1 MKIIS
6 VKTSELIPY
15 ENNAKKHDETQIK
28 NVAESIRQFGWQQPI
43 VIDRKNVIVIGHCRH
58 LAAQRLG
65 LEQVPC
71 TVAEDL
77 TDEQIRA
84 LRIADNKTN
93 ESPWDVEML
102 QIELADLDLS
112 AFEFDFD
119 FDFDPETTEAT
130 EDEDFDPTPPQ
141 QTKVKLGDLYKLG
154 DHMLLCGD
162 ATNTEH
168 VKRLCTETVDLYL
181 TDPPYGVDYEGKGKE
196 KLKIQNDDKDTE
208 ELEAFLTDAFIAADA
223 VMRPG
228 AVFYIWY
235 GNARELE
242 FGLAARH
249 ASWHIRQILIWLKNS
264 MVMGRQDYQWKHEP
278 CMYGW
283 KEGAAHIWCS
293 DRKQTTVLEFDR
305 PTKNKEHPTMK
316 PVALF
321 DYLIKNNTTPGQ
333 IVFDSFG
340 GSGTTVIAC
349 EQNKR
354 KARVMELD
362 PKYADV
368 IIRRWEEL
376 KDKKAELVKK

>member
-93 ESPWDVEML
+93 ESPWEVEML
-102 QIELADLDLS
+102 QIELADLDIS
-112 AFEFDFD
+112 AFDFDFD

-162 ATNTEH
+162 ATKTEH

-196 KLKIQNDDKDTE
+196 RLKIQSDDKSSG
-208 ELEAFLTDAFIAADA
+208 ELEEFLVNAFRAADS

-228 AVFYIWY
+228 AVFYIWHAIVK
-235 GNARELE
+235 GTE
-242 FGLAARH
+242 FGIALREVG
-249 ASWHIRQILIWLKNS
+249 WEIRQILIWNKNS
-264 MVMGRQDYQWKHEP
+264 MVLGRQDYQWKHEP

-283 KEGAAHIWCS
+283 KEGAAHTWCS
-293 DRKQTTVLEFDR
+293 DRKQTTILEFDR

-321 DYLIKNNTTPGQ
+321 DYLIKNSTTPGQ
-333 IVFDSFG
+333 IVYDSFG
-340 GSGTTVIAC
+340 GSGTTIIAC

-354 KARVMELD
+354 RARVMELD

-368 IIRRWEEL
+368 IIRRWEEFTG
-376 KDKKAELVKK
+376 KKAELVKK